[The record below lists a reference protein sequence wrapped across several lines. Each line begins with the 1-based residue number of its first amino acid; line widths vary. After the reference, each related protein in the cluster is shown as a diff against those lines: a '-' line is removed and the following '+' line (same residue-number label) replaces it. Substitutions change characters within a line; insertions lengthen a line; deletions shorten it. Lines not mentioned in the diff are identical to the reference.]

1 MDVEFEVNEHS
12 SKIFIKQSH
21 PCHLSCFVKKKPETI
36 VTLINDSKRGG
47 ARTPYG
53 NWEIG
58 KANKGKLAQ
67 QQQQM

>member
-1 MDVEFEVNEHS
+1 MNTAPKYLS
-12 SKIFIKQSH
+12 NSH
-21 PCHLSCFVKKKPETI
+21 TLATCHALLKKKPETI